1 MSHQAVT
8 TKTVTLVKDLNKRS
22 PKRVRTME
30 QSLDP
35 KIWSELPYD
44 LLESIASFCDIDT
57 RRALGFKPRKIAQK
71 CKLPLGGDMYS
82 AWLWAQTCV
91 IADWE
96 YENYVDIHLCVRP
109 TNLEKR
115 PLWLKDIEALKE

>member
-1 MSHQAVT
+1 
-8 TKTVTLVKDLNKRS
+8 
-22 PKRVRTME
+22 ME
-30 QSLDP
+30 QIRCDGTQPLDP